1 MSEPLILSFSPL
13 RGEKG
18 PLKASVRSS
27 DGYCAALTFLI
38 SAMSAGNVDSQVAT
52 RP

>member
-1 MSEPLILSFSPL
+1 MSEPLNLSFSPL
-13 RGEKG
+13 RGEKE
-18 PLKASVRSS
+18 PLKASIRFLVV
-27 DGYCAALTFLI
+27 YCVALTFLI